1 MSSYVRTSLE
11 ERSVEPELARLLYG
25 SCVPSLASLAVALGT
40 CVLLWPALPWP
51 MVLGWAAMAGIAHG
65 TRLWMQC
72 AYFRD
77 PGNPATTAL
86 WLRRYAWAALLIGS
100 VWAMLA
106 VPIAEG
112 LTGTPFFAICT
123 VVVGM
128 LSGATIINHP
138 HMPSVTAIVWP
149 IGLAIAAALASWGD
163 AQHISF
169 AAFFLIITGCA
180 HFFAQRMHA
189 TLTDTL
195 LLRYE
200 RTQLATDLSARN
212 AELAHANERLGAA
225 NAQLRETQALA
236 EAANRAKSEFLSN
249 MSHELRTPLNA
260 IIGFAEIIKDQ
271 AFGPVGLPRYAEY
284 ANDIHESG
292 RSLLQLINDILDLSK
307 VEAGKMELQKTFVD
321 VADVLG
327 RCMRVIKDRAAKS
340 KVRLEMA
347 LDPTVPRLFADEG
360 RIRQIALNL
369 LSNAVKFTPA
379 GGKVT
384 LSASVDPQGAIA
396 IAVTDTGIGMSAADI
411 AVALERFGQAAT
423 PMSRAHEGT
432 GLGLPLTKALSELHG
447 GELTI
452 VSAPGQGTTVTVTF
466 PPQRFPEASVHAAD

>member
-1 MSSYVRTSLE
+1 MSPYVRTSLE
-11 ERSVEPELARLLYG
+11 ERYVEPELARLLYG
-25 SCVPSLASLAVALGT
+25 SCVPSLACLAVALGT

-51 MVLGWAAMAGIAHG
+51 MVLGWGAMTGIAHG
-65 TRLWMQC
+65 TRLWMQS

-77 PGNPATTAL
+77 VGDPATTAP
-86 WLRRYAWAALLIGS
+86 WLRRHTWVALLIGF
-100 VWAMLA
+100 VWAALA

-112 LTGTPFFAICT
+112 LTGTPFFAVCT

-149 IGLAIAAALASWGD
+149 IGLATATALASWGD

-180 HFFAQRMHA
+180 HFFARRMHA
-189 TLTDTL
+189 TLTETL

-200 RTQLATDLSARN
+200 RTQLAADLSARN
-212 AELAHANERLGAA
+212 AELAHANERLGAT
-225 NAQLRETQALA
+225 NAQLQATQALA

-307 VEAGKMELQKTFVD
+307 VEAGKMELQRTFVD
-321 VADVLG
+321 VADILG
-327 RCMRVIKDRAAKS
+327 RCIRLIKDRAAKS

-347 LDPTVPRLFADEG
+347 LDPNVPRLFADEG

-379 GGKVT
+379 GGTVV
-384 LSASVDPQGAIA
+384 LSTSVDPQGAISV
-396 IAVTDTGIGMSAADI
+396 AVADTGIGMSAADI
-411 AVALERFGQAAT
+411 DVALERFGQAASSL
-423 PMSRAHEGT
+423 SRTQEGT
-432 GLGLPLTKALSELHG
+432 GLGLPLAKALAELHG
-447 GELTI
+447 GALII
-452 VSAPGQGTTVTVTF
+452 VSAPGKGTTVTVTF
-466 PPQRFPEASVHAAD
+466 PPQQFPEANAHAAD